1 MATKLNVAALTLNT
15 EEAQNVSEAVLE
27 RVFVQ
32 GELNNVHDIRTG
44 VQHDQQIVF
53 IDNLDVGGEAMT
65 NCVPVEQSGLTL
77 TEKVW
82 TPKLIAGRFTHCAN
96 DLAQLLKLF
105 KKAQRVNPDHF
116 DRINSQELAILMVKV
131 SESIKTSVHAKA
143 WIGDTAAAVFAGGN
157 FTIANF
163 NVNLWD
169 QFDGIWKQVF
179 ADGNIPRYT
188 IAENANATYV
198 LQVLA
203 ADKGRTIL
211 QSVYE
216 NADPRLIGASDAQFI
231 VTRTIWDNYMT
242 TIENKQGNGGI
253 IERLENGA
261 LSIRFR
267 GIPVKVDY
275 EMDRIIR
282 KYHDDLT
289 VHWRPSRCLLTVP
302 GNIPIA
308 TLNTDDLQNLTS
320 IYDPVG
326 LQNIIDYAYYL
337 DVKHGESYLSS
348 VAY

>member
-1 MATKLNVAALTLNT
+1 MATKLDVAALSLNT
-15 EEAQNVSEAVLE
+15 EEAQSVSEAVLE

-32 GELNNVHDIRTG
+32 GELNNVHDIQTG
-44 VQHDQQIVF
+44 IQHDQQIVF
-53 IDNLDVGGEAMT
+53 VDNLDVGGEAMSGCT
-65 NCVPVEQSGLTL
+65 PVEQGSLTL
-77 TEKVW
+77 TEKLW
-82 TPKLIAGRFTHCAN
+82 KPKLIAGRFKHCAN

-116 DRINSQELAILMVKV
+116 DRINSEELGILMVKI
-131 SESIKTSVHAKA
+131 SEAIKTSVHAKI
-143 WIGDTAAAVFAGGN
+143 WLGDTAAAVQAGGN

-169 QFDGIWKQVF
+169 QFDGLWQQIF
-179 ADGNIPRYT
+179 ADGDIKRFT
-188 IAENANATYV
+188 ISENTGVSYAA
-198 LQVLA
+198 QVLA

-211 QSVYE
+211 QTVYE

-253 IERLENGA
+253 IERLENGV

-282 KYHDDLT
+282 KFQDDLT
-289 VHWRPSRCLLTVP
+289 VHFRPSRCLLTVP
-302 GNIPIA
+302 SNIPIA
-308 TLNTDDLQNLTS
+308 TLSTDDLQNLTS